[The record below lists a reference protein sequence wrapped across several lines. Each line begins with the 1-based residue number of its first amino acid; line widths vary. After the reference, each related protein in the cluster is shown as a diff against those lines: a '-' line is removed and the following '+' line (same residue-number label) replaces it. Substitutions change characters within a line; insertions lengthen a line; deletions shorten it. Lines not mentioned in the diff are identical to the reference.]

1 MSDPRENAKDL
12 TADNVAIIEK
22 AFLRYVIGS
31 ITNRSG
37 NTFSY
42 LAVKIDLFDGTGKLV
57 GGTADAIQN
66 FEPNRIWYFE
76 AGILREGASSA
87 AVREIVGWP

>member
-1 MSDPRENAKDL
+1 MSGPRENAKDL

-31 ITNRSG
+31 IANRSG

-57 GGTADAIQN
+57 GGADAIQN